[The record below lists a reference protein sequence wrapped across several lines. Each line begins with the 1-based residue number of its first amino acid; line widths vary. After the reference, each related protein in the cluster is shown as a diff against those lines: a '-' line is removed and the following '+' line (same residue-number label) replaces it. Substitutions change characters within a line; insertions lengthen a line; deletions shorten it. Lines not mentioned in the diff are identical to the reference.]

1 MCVGTIEKPLE
12 LPNWNVSCLLN
23 YNDVFVSL
31 LWGSLRLIV
40 TILSQANNDIKLFYF
55 YVFLLKCL
63 IYSQGSSKDFSFAQ
77 PKKEEGGRG
86 EIQKRERFLSIQN

>member
-1 MCVGTIEKPLE
+1 MINYVLDA
-12 LPNWNVSCLLN
+12 VSLGYTVN

-31 LWGSLRLIV
+31 LWGSFRFIENAR
-40 TILSQANNDIKLFYF
+40 SQANNDIKLFYF

-86 EIQKRERFLSIQN
+86 EIQKRERSLSIQN